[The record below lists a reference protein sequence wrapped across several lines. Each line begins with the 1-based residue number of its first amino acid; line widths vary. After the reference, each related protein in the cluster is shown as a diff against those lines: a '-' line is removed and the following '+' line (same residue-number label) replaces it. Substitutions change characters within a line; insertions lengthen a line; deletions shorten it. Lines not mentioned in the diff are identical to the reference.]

1 MTAFSRE
8 VIHDVTEV
16 IVTRREVDSLGSKW
30 DSLEFDIVDEN
41 GISKTLHTEDSVV
54 FLREYTEPLCAK
66 CYLDIKDL
74 SRKPKRRR

>member
-30 DSLEFDIVDEN
+30 DALEFDIVDEN
-41 GISKTLHTEDSVV
+41 GISKTLLLFAAEGKTMSYKRKDSED
-54 FLREYTEPLCAK
+54 
-66 CYLDIKDL
+66 
-74 SRKPKRRR
+74 